1 MSGLSGLTYTGHMA
15 KQVNIHEAKTNF
27 SKLVEE
33 VESGA
38 EITIA
43 RAGKPILKL
52 VRIEEP
58 EVNRK
63 LGWATHLFK
72 DFDWEAWE
80 SPDQELEE
88 AWAASLEKKKFDL

>member
-1 MSGLSGLTYTGHMA
+1 MA

-33 VESGA
+33 VEAGA

-58 EVNRK
+58 VVNRK
-63 LGWATHLFK
+63 LGWAAHLFE
-72 DFDWEAWE
+72 DFDWDAWDALDKE
-80 SPDQELEE
+80 I
-88 AWAASLEKKKFDL
+88 AADWEKSLSKKLDF